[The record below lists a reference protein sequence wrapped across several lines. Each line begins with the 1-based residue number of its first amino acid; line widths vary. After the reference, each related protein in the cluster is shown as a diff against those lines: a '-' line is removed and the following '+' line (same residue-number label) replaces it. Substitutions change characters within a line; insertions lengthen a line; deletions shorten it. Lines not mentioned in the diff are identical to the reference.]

1 MCLIF
6 LAHGASLELQ
16 NDLGATAFDGIQDVH
31 GSCARAVEFNMRL
44 RAIARFEVPT
54 VVCQ

>member
-6 LAHGASLELQ
+6 LAHGASLQLH
-16 NDLGATAFDGIQDVH
+16 NDLGETAFDGIQDAH
-31 GSCARAVEFNMRL
+31 GSCARAVQFNMQL
-44 RAIARFEVPT
+44 RALARFEVPT

>member
-6 LAHGASLELQ
+6 LAHGASLQLQ
-16 NDLGATAFDGIQDVH
+16 NDLGETAYDGIQDGQ
-31 GSCARAVEFNMRL
+31 GSCARAVQFNMQL
-44 RAIARFEVPT
+44 RALAQFEVPM